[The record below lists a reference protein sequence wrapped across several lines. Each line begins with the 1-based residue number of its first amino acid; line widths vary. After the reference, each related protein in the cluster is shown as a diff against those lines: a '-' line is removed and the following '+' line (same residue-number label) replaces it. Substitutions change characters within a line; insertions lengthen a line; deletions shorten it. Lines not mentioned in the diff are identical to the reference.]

1 MVAPRPCRGGAGPR
15 QMSRKPS
22 SDNATDRRP
31 PAFAINIPN
40 TLTLLRILLT
50 PLFVIFLLNHEYG
63 LALAVFAAAGVTD
76 GLDGAIARYRNQRTV
91 LGAFLDPIAD
101 KLLIASAFG
110 CLAVMR
116 IVPSWLSVIVISRD
130 VIIFLGVAIFGIF
143 HIDFTVR
150 PALISKITTCMQLFT
165 AFLVLIDPT
174 HETMFTVKYVLFWT
188 TVCLTI
194 LSGLHYLY
202 LGVSILQH
210 ALEEEE
216 EGK

>member
-1 MVAPRPCRGGAGPR
+1 MTPPSGREKDPEKRPA
-15 QMSRKPS
+15 
-22 SDNATDRRP
+22 
-31 PAFAINIPN
+31 AFAINIPN

-63 LALAVFAAAGVTD
+63 RALAVFVAAGVTD

-101 KLLIASAFG
+101 KLLIASAFA
-110 CLAVMR
+110 CLAVLR
-116 IVPSWLSVIVISRD
+116 IVPSWLAVIVISRD
-130 VIIFLGVAIFGIF
+130 VVIFLGVAIFGIF

-150 PALISKITTCMQLFT
+150 PAWISKVTTCVQLFT

-174 HETMFTVKYVLFWT
+174 HDTMFTAKYILFWI

-210 ALEEEE
+210 ALEEDG
-216 EGK
+216 EGE

>member
-1 MVAPRPCRGGAGPR
+1 MDRQASPGKGPAP
-15 QMSRKPS
+15 
-22 SDNATDRRP
+22 RP
-31 PAFAINIPN
+31 PAFAINVPN

-50 PLFVIFLLNHEYG
+50 PLFVIFLLKHEYG
-63 LALAVFAAAGVTD
+63 RALAVFAAAGVTD

-110 CLAVMR
+110 CLAVLE
-116 IVPSWLSVIVISRD
+116 IVPSWLSVVVISRD

-150 PALISKITTCMQLFT
+150 PAKISKVTTCVQLFT
-165 AFLVLIDPT
+165 VFFVLIDPT
-174 HETMFTVKYVLFWT
+174 HHTMFAARYALYWI

-216 EGK
+216 GEEK

>member
-1 MVAPRPCRGGAGPR
+1 
-15 QMSRKPS
+15 MSRKPEN
-22 SDNATDRRP
+22 DNAANQRSA
-31 PAFAINIPN
+31 AFAINIPN
-40 TLTLLRILLT
+40 SLTLLRILLT
-50 PLFVIFLLNHEYG
+50 PLFVIFLLNHQYAY
-63 LALAVFAAAGVTD
+63 ALAVFAAAGITD

-101 KLLIASAFG
+101 KLLIASAFA
-110 CLAVMR
+110 CLAFLE
-116 IVPSWLSVIVISRD
+116 IVPSWLAVIVISRD
-130 VIIFLGVAIFGIF
+130 VLIFLGVAIFGIF

-150 PALISKITTCMQLFT
+150 PAMISKFTTCLQLFT

-174 HETMFTVKYVLFWT
+174 HDTMFTAKYILFWV

-202 LGVSILQH
+202 LGVSILQN

-216 EGK
+216 EK